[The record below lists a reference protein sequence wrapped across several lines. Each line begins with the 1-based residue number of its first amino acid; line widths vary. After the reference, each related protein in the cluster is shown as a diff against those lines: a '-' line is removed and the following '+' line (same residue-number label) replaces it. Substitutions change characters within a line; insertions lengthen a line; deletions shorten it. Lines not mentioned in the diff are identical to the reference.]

1 MYVIQD
7 LLCIIDVCDTRP
19 TFEMSVWIAGKL
31 PKTSLLIKTK
41 PHWGILQS
49 DILNFCFILQ
59 RNVALNTLT
68 ITF

>member
-1 MYVIQD
+1 
-7 LLCIIDVCDTRP
+7 
-19 TFEMSVWIAGKL
+19 MSVWIAGKL